1 MLLPV
6 NCGGYMS
13 NLTMDLTGTL
23 ANYSE
28 SNRVFRIFKYNQ
40 LVDFETTVFTN
51 SIHVFMISGGV
62 TTELVFGTDYT
73 VPEEFI
79 NPCDNDISS
88 AKLMDP
94 SFNEDLCRGIQMLRG
109 VSYGTTYTIAINY
122 QRLYPNQLRTAYF
135 HNEPLNITP
144 ELMLDVI
151 TSIERLKL
159 LSNNVADVTSVSSAQ
174 GILLELDESKTNL
187 NNYIVDEE
195 HLLNVAGGRF
205 VIQPKGGSFYYD
217 SVRVYRPATDEVL
230 TLGTDYF
237 IVGMD
242 EAKTK
247 ATSHTA
253 PVYNFIMVV
262 RPISDVVKISYH
274 AYGGDPTLDNY
285 RELLKNINNITE
297 YLNDA
302 KTVTEDNLGSTELM
316 TSLFERIETLE
327 SEMRR
332 LQGVPSYGDI
342 TSGKCVLLKLYTPT
356 PGLHWY
362 TIANLYNINGVGTVP
377 CTADTFTFRLQ
388 TNISHIQFT
397 ASVSFDMNNNEND
410 RVNVNVINENYPRGY
425 IPFTDYSN
433 VAAIIQPQIRVV
445 WNESDTVTGA
455 SLQLGFELKG
465 MLEETVSI
473 EDLSGHESCWKLV
486 DETATVTVPKDSDFL
501 LPDNSSA
508 WSSLLPSSHKEDML
522 VPFNKGHIA
531 WCGTQ
536 VLNRPAEGWQY
547 FEVSDE
553 LLIDHNTNIRKF
565 TGLRLDIEEVNGYQ
579 FPIDIKFN
587 SGTEALKGHAT
598 FTHQNKV
605 AYINAEVYRSNGKIV
620 IRLNYDITAG
630 ITSNELNLRDI
641 VILLN

>member
-1 MLLPV
+1 
-6 NCGGYMS
+6 MS

-51 SIHVFMISGGV
+51 SIHVYMISGGV
-62 TTELVFGTDYT
+62 TTELEFGTDYT

-79 NPCDNDISS
+79 NSCDNDISS

-94 SFNEDLCRGIQMLRG
+94 AFDADLCRGIKMLRG

-144 ELMLDVI
+144 ELMLDVV

-159 LSNNVADVTSVSSAQ
+159 LSNNVADVTSVSSASS
-174 GILLELDESKTNL
+174 ILLELDESKTNI
-187 NNYIVDEE
+187 NNYITDEE
-195 HLLNVAGGRF
+195 HFINVSGGRF

-217 SVRVYRPATDEVL
+217 SVKVYHPASNEVL
-230 TLGTDYF
+230 TLGVDYF

-247 ATSHTA
+247 ATSHTS
-253 PVYNFIMVV
+253 PVYNFIMIVKS
-262 RPISDVVKISYH
+262 ISDTVEISYH

-316 TSLFERIETLE
+316 TSLFNRIEILE

-425 IPFTDYSN
+425 IPFTDYSG
-433 VAAIIQPQIRVV
+433 VANIIQPQIRVV

-465 MLEETVSI
+465 MVEETVSI

-486 DETATVTVPKDSDFL
+486 DEITTVTVPNDSDFL
-501 LPDNSSA
+501 LPDNSSV
-508 WSSLLPSSHKEDML
+508 WSSLLSSSKKEDML
-522 VPFNKGHIA
+522 VPFNKGYLV

-536 VLNRPAEGWQY
+536 SLNRLIDGWQY
-547 FEVSDE
+547 FEVSDD

-565 TGLRLDIEEVNGYQ
+565 TGLRLDIEEVGGYQ

-605 AYINAEVYRSNGKIV
+605 AYINAEVYRDNGKIV
-620 IRLNYDITAG
+620 IRINYDITAG
-630 ITSNELNLRDI
+630 ITSNELNLIDL

>member
-1 MLLPV
+1 
-6 NCGGYMS
+6 MS

-40 LVDFETTVFTN
+40 LVDFETTVFTD

-62 TTELVFGTDYT
+62 TTELEFGTDY
-73 VPEEFI
+73 VIPEEFI
-79 NPCDNDISS
+79 NPCDNDMSA

-94 SFNEDLCRGIQMLRG
+94 SFNADLCRGIKMLRG

-144 ELMLDVI
+144 ELMLDVV

-159 LSNNVADVTSVSSAQ
+159 LSNNVADVTSVSAASS
-174 GILLELDESKTNL
+174 ILLELDESKTNL
-187 NNYIVDEE
+187 NNYITEEE

-217 SVRVYRPATDEVL
+217 SVTVYHPASDETL
-230 TLGTDYF
+230 TLGVDYF

-253 PVYNFIMVV
+253 PVYNFIMIVK
-262 RPISDVVKISYH
+262 PISDMVKVSYH

-316 TSLFERIETLE
+316 TSLFNRIETLE

-342 TSGKCVLLKLYTPT
+342 TAGKCVLLKLYTPT

-425 IPFTDYSN
+425 IPFTDYSG
-433 VAAIIQPQIRVV
+433 AANIIQPQIRVV

-486 DETATVTVPKDSDFL
+486 TETSTVTVPDDSDFL
-501 LPDNSSA
+501 LPDNSSV
-508 WSSLLPSSHKEDML
+508 WSSLLPSSKKEDML
-522 VPFNKGHIA
+522 VPFNKGHLA

-536 VLNRPAEGWQY
+536 SLNRPDEGWQY

-565 TGLRLDIEEVNGYQ
+565 TGLRLDIEEVGGYQ

-598 FTHQNKV
+598 FTHQNNI
-605 AYINAEVYRSNGKIV
+605 AYINAEVYRDNGKIV
-620 IRLNYDITAG
+620 IRLNYDIVAG
-630 ITSNELNLRDI
+630 ITSNELNLKDM

>member
-195 HLLNVAGGRF
+195 HLLNVSGGRF

-501 LPDNSSA
+501 LPDNSSVR
-508 WSSLLPSSHKEDML
+508 SSLLPSSHKEDML

-630 ITSNELNLRDI
+630 ITSNELNLKDI
-641 VILLN
+641 VVLLN

>member
-1 MLLPV
+1 
-6 NCGGYMS
+6 MS

-425 IPFTDYSN
+425 VPFTDYSN

-522 VPFNKGHIA
+522 IPFNKGHIA

>member
-1 MLLPV
+1 
-6 NCGGYMS
+6 MS

-230 TLGTDYF
+230 TLGADYF

-486 DETATVTVPKDSDFL
+486 DETATVTVPNDSDFL
-501 LPDNSSA
+501 LPDNSSV

-565 TGLRLDIEEVNGYQ
+565 TGLRLDIEEVDGYQ

-630 ITSNELNLRDI
+630 ITSNELNLKDI
-641 VILLN
+641 VVLLN

>member
-1 MLLPV
+1 
-6 NCGGYMS
+6 MS

-62 TTELVFGTDYT
+62 TTELTYGIDYT
-73 VPEEFI
+73 VPKEFI
-79 NPCDNDISS
+79 NSCDNDISA

-94 SFNEDLCRGIQMLRG
+94 SFNADLCRGIKMLRG
-109 VSYGTTYTIAINY
+109 VTYGTTYTIAINY

-135 HNEPLNITP
+135 HNEPLNLTP
-144 ELMLDVI
+144 ELMLDVV

-174 GILLELDESKTNL
+174 SVLLELDESKTNM
-187 NNYIVDEE
+187 NNYIVEEE
-195 HLLNVAGGRF
+195 HLLNVSGGRF
-205 VIQPKGGSFYYD
+205 IIQPKGGSFYYD
-217 SVRVYRPATDEVL
+217 SVTVYHPASNEAL

-247 ATSHTA
+247 ATSYKA

-262 RPISDVVKISYH
+262 KPISDTVKVSYH
-274 AYGGDPTLDNY
+274 AFGGDPTIDNY

-342 TSGKCVLLKLYTPT
+342 TAGKCTLFKLYTPT

-362 TIANLYNINGVGTVP
+362 TIASLYNINGVGTVP

-397 ASVSFDMNNNEND
+397 ASVSFDMNNNVND

-425 IPFTDYSN
+425 VPFTDYSN
-433 VAAIIQPQIRVV
+433 IASIIQPQIRVV

-455 SLQLGFELKG
+455 YLQLGFELKG

-486 DETATVTVPKDSDFL
+486 DEITTVTVPQDSDFI
-501 LPDNSSA
+501 LPDNSSV
-508 WSSLLPSSHKEDML
+508 WSSLLPSSKKEDML
-522 VPFNKGHIA
+522 VPFNKGHLA

-536 VLNRPAEGWQY
+536 PLNRPAEGWQY
-547 FEVSDE
+547 FEISDD

-565 TGLRLDIEEVNGYQ
+565 TGLRLDIAEVGGYQ
-579 FPIDIKFN
+579 YPVDIKFN
-587 SGTEALKGHAT
+587 SGTEVLKGHAT
-598 FTHQNKV
+598 FTHQNEV
-605 AYINAEVYRSNGKIV
+605 AYVNAEVYRENSKIV
-620 IRLNYDITAG
+620 IRLNYEITAG
-630 ITSNELNLRDI
+630 ITSNELDLKDI
-641 VILLN
+641 VVLLN